1 MNLKLKNH
9 EERFSYNHS
18 RFGGG
23 GTAEVSVSADLN
35 PNFKSRETTLNF
47 TAAGGISSLAVK
59 AIQQGIVLQS
69 SVSLRI
75 DSLQDLSTITSET
88 SGYSLSGD
96 YPIQIFDISYQ
107 GQIDII
113 YCQLQFLVRKDY
125 LDVSASELAIDENN
139 QGITDYFSRK
149 ISVNSEYN
157 LYLYEG
163 DSLQITPDDNRLE
176 PVISLDNE
184 NFMFGWNIQK
194 V

>member
-1 MNLKLKNH
+1 MKKDFLTIAPD
-9 EERFSYNHS
+9 S
-18 RFGGG
+18 GGG

-47 TAAGGISSLAVK
+47 TASGGISPFAVK

-69 SVSLRI
+69 SVSFRI
-75 DSLQDLSTITSET
+75 DNLQDLSTITSET

-107 GQIDII
+107 GHIDLI

-125 LDVSASELAIDENN
+125 LDVPADELNIDESN
-139 QGITDYFSRK
+139 QGVTDYFNRK

-157 LYLYEG
+157 LYLYNG
-163 DSLQITPDDNRLE
+163 GSLQLTPYENRLE
-176 PVISLDNE
+176 PVISLNNIDY
-184 NFMFGWNIQK
+184 MFGWVIQK